1 MFSRVEPFSMPDPH
15 LSSEAHSD
23 RSWANR
29 DSGGPPASR
38 GSTVGAHIAYFDF
51 VLLTTYIKQ
60 FYSFEL

>member
-1 MFSRVEPFSMPDPH
+1 MPDPH

-23 RSWANR
+23 GSWANR

-60 FYSFEL
+60 FYSSEL